1 MTRLREDDIDTVGEK
16 LYEYNENLR
25 HILGKSLAEFAAY
38 SLGRKPEEFAG
49 KRDVP
54 IGVIPVSCGQGVIGG
69 FAQTVQQIVEF
80 LGFRSFVTTQSDV
93 GGLAEAVQRGAQVV
107 FLADDDHFVA
117 IHLAGGKVV
126 DNGEA
131 TGRGYAAALAL
142 MARGIAGKKVLLIGA
157 GPVGAGA
164 AAFLTQQGALVLI
177 YDIDLEKSE
186 KLRQTIDGVTVVSNL
201 SVALAECYL
210 VVEATPAADVI
221 DGKYITADSLV
232 AAPGIPLG
240 LDSEC
245 AEKLSDKLIHDVLE
259 IGVATMLFTVLAD

>member
-1 MTRLREDDIDTVGEK
+1 MTRLREDDIDTVSEK
-16 LYEYNENLR
+16 LYEYNEHFR
-25 HILGKSLAEFAAY
+25 HILGKSLAEIAAY
-38 SLGRKPEEFAG
+38 SLGKKPEEFEG
-49 KRDVP
+49 KRNAT

-69 FAQTVQQIVEF
+69 FAQTVQQIIGF
-80 LGFRSFVTTQSDV
+80 LGFCSFVTTQSDV
-93 GGLAEAVQRGAQVV
+93 GGLVEAVQRGAQVV

-142 MARGIAGKKVLLIGA
+142 MAGGLVGKKVLLIGA

-164 AAFLTQQGALVLI
+164 AVFLTRQGAQVLV

-186 KLRQTIDGVTVVSNL
+186 TLRQTIDGVTVVSDL
-201 SVALAECYL
+201 SAALAECNL
-210 VVEATPAADVI
+210 VVEATPAVDVI
-221 DGKYITADSLV
+221 AGKYITVDSMV

-245 AEKLSDKLIHDVLE
+245 VEKLSGKLIHDVLE